1 MCFGWSSKHR
11 AQPAT
16 VNMFRVDRRFV
27 LMTNVFNSF
36 VVTCH
41 CVDSDDS

>member
-1 MCFGWSSKHR
+1 VLWLEQQ
-11 AQPAT
+11 AQGSACHC

-41 CVDSDDS
+41 CVDSDDN